1 MSKKTAS
8 KSLRP
13 LFDSLDRRDVPSS
26 MATGIVA
33 PSPVGVTGTPLQGS
47 ITVAQIRIAASSS
60 AGTTTTH

>member
-33 PSPVGVTGTPLQGS
+33 PSPVGSAPVGLMPVT
-47 ITVAQIRIAASSS
+47 QIRIGINPGSGS
-60 AGTTTTH
+60 TPTH